1 MLFAALLS
9 LVSLFDDENPALKN
23 IKQDSINAKVWEYGA
38 EFKLN
43 FSLANSSPNWS
54 SGNSNNIT
62 VTGLVNAGANLKW
75 KRLSWDNKFK
85 VNLGL
90 VSNRQ
95 EDIRGDLYWSNR
107 KNIDNMFI
115 DSKLGLDFEEYPTL
129 SLYGGLNFQTQLLPG
144 YSYSKDSI
152 GRDLAKMTTSFL
164 SQGQTQFA
172 LGTENKFLKN
182 YFVRLGY
189 LTLKQTY
196 VINQELYDLRNEGV
210 IARVERG
217 AYIDNEFGIQVQ
229 MGGSQ
234 SFGPKKMFNAKLNY
248 LGFLPYQTAPAILDS
263 RLDFSLT
270 TRINKYLSLNYTL
283 IAIYDK
289 DLVKPGTNAWQNSW
303 VFGIAYG
310 YFI

>member
-1 MLFAALLS
+1 
-9 LVSLFDDENPALKN
+9 
-23 IKQDSINAKVWEYGA
+23 
-38 EFKLN
+38 
-43 FSLANSSPNWS
+43 
-54 SGNSNNIT
+54 
-62 VTGLVNAGANLKW
+62 
-75 KRLSWDNKFK
+75 
-85 VNLGL
+85 
-90 VSNRQ
+90 
-95 EDIRGDLYWSNR
+95 
-107 KNIDNMFI
+107 MFI

-189 LTLKQTY
+189 ITLKQTY
-196 VINQELYDLRNEGV
+196 VINQELYDLRRESV

-217 AYIDNEFGIQVQ
+217 EYIDNEFGIQLQ

-234 SFGPKKMFNAKLNY
+234 SFGPQDMFNAKLNY
-248 LGFLPYQTAPAILDS
+248 LGFLPYQTAPAVLDS
-263 RLDFSLT
+263 RIDFSLS

-303 VFGIAYG
+303 VFGISYG